1 MKRLVI
7 LALLLGPGGAWSG
20 FAQSNPE
27 QDGNDHPALS
37 YADSFP
43 CPHLIDG
50 IGTSWLAI
58 TTPPKGLD

>member
-43 CPHLIDG
+43 RPRLMDG
-50 IGTSWLAI
+50 IGTSWLPIMA
-58 TTPPKGLD
+58 PSKGLD